1 MKERPFYVGVAG
13 GSASGK
19 TTIVDMIGSEFKD
32 DIIIIGH
39 DVYYYPYSELS
50 FEQRLEL
57 NYDHPESFDTAR
69 LLLDLKCLEKNK
81 EVDIPRYDYKR
92 YTRSQETQK
101 ILIKPIVLV
110 EGILIFE
117 NKELRDKLDLKIF
130 VDADADERLVRRVT
144 RDTIERGRNVESVLN
159 QYVNTVKPMHEQFV
173 EPSKKY
179 ADIIVPRG
187 GKNEVAIDVIKRYL
201 RLILEGSK
209 EVGASRT
216 KC

>member
-1 MKERPFYVGVAG
+1 MRNRPFYVGVAG

-19 TTIVDMIGSEFKD
+19 TTIVDMIGREFKD

-57 NYDHPESFDTAR
+57 NYDHPDSFDTAR
-69 LLLDLKCLEKNK
+69 LLSDLELLEKNK
-81 EVDIPRYDYKR
+81 EVDIPKYDYKL
-92 YTRSQETQK
+92 YTRSEETQK
-101 ILIKPIVLV
+101 IFIKPIVLV

-117 NKELRDKLDLKIF
+117 NKQLRDKLDMKIF

-187 GKNEVAIDVIKRYL
+187 GKNEVAVDVIKRYL
-201 RLILEGSK
+201 KLILEESN
-209 EVGASRT
+209 
-216 KC
+216 

>member
-1 MKERPFYVGVAG
+1 MSNRPFYVGVAG

-19 TTIVDMIGSEFKD
+19 TTIVDMIGREFKD

-57 NYDHPESFDTAR
+57 NYDHPDSFDTSR
-69 LLLDLKCLEKNK
+69 LLSDLELLEKNK
-81 EVDIPRYDYKR
+81 EVDIPKYDYKM
-92 YTRSQETQK
+92 YTRSEETQK
-101 ILIKPIVLV
+101 IFIKPIVLV

-187 GKNEVAIDVIKRYL
+187 GKNAVAVDVIKRYL
-201 RLILEGSK
+201 ELMLKESK
-209 EVGASRT
+209 
-216 KC
+216 